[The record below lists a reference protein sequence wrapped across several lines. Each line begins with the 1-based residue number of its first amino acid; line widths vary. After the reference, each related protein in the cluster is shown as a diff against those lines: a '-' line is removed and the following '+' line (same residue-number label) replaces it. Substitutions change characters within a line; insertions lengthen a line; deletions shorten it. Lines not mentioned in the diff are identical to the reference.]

1 MHMSEGKF
9 ILSSVLKMVHDT
21 KKKKV
26 RDHSFTG
33 LNNPKLW
40 NFLKIFL
47 WYISENVLWLLTSKV
62 G

>member
-1 MHMSEGKF
+1 MHISEGKF
-9 ILSSVLKMVHDT
+9 ILSSVLKMVHDS
-21 KKKKV
+21 KEKKKV

-47 WYISENVLWLLTSKV
+47 
-62 G
+62 